1 MKFADLLVVESG
13 VGIAGPLVTR
23 AFADL
28 GARVLKIE
36 SSLKPDIIRNRLPPN
51 GMTQAETAELFPQVH
66 EMNAGKSSVALNLKT
81 DTGRKVFLELIDR
94 ADVFAENF
102 APGWLERIGLSHDL
116 MLERNPRLVI
126 LSQSPYGSAGPLSD
140 QRAYAPIMT
149 ALSGTESL
157 IGYEG
162 GHVVPQICSSN
173 GDLVAAYYGITF
185 ILAALYDREH
195 SGRGACIDMSQVEA
209 CTCMAGAAMAEYG
222 LTRRTP
228 QPNANHRHGSAP
240 HGHYPAA
247 GRDRWVALA
256 VWSDDEWQTLCRALD
271 CVEEARLRFA
281 TVAQRVAHR
290 AEVNEVVAARTR
302 LEDRDELFRR
312 LQHLGLSCTPVLEV
326 SEVDR
331 LPEFV
336 QRPLWASLQHPRAG
350 EMRITRMPWRF
361 AERSQA
367 PRRVAER
374 MGEST
379 ASVVVDLLG
388 HSVEQ
393 VDSWQREKVFD

>member
-1 MKFADLLVVESG
+1 MD
-13 VGIAGPLVTR
+13 PR
-23 AFADL
+23 
-28 GARVLKIE
+28 
-36 SSLKPDIIRNRLPPN
+36 
-51 GMTQAETAELFPQVH
+51 
-66 EMNAGKSSVALNLKT
+66 
-81 DTGRKVFLELIDR
+81 GR
-94 ADVFAENF
+94 
-102 APGWLERIGLSHDL
+102 S
-116 MLERNPRLVI
+116 
-126 LSQSPYGSAGPLSD
+126 SD